1 MPRAYA
7 FQGSRS
13 QCNLHGVKYQMLRG
27 QRVVSI
33 VAMKTREIRLHSN
46 GHVIAMQ
53 SQMYDHKWPLSA
65 VGTASLEFRRMFTL
79 PPKVAYKRAIAAM
92 VGDKSRSL
100 LVNANGV
107 NKFR

>member
-1 MPRAYA
+1 MIGDVGALRRQAVRNYSNFRMEVPTVWWRD
-7 FQGSRS
+7 GSVET
-13 QCNLHGVKYQMLRG
+13 GVGGR
-27 QRVVSI
+27 
-33 VAMKTREIRLHSN
+33 
-46 GHVIAMQ
+46 HVIAMQ